1 MRIMG
6 DLTRA
11 ARRRLLA
18 GAAATAMIATA
29 LVVGLA
35 TPAEACTCVATDL
48 KTQAKQGDAVFVAT
62 PVEVTDDGDDLV
74 YDVRVSDVYSGTAD
88 PVTTVR
94 TAESDAAC
102 GADLELDKQYMF
114 VGEQK
119 RAHGDVSTTGCSGTQ
134 PISDQVIQAV
144 EKALGPATPYRGT
157 SGDDGR
163 DQGGSGDNSS
173 DNDGNGSSNAGDDD
187 AESDGTT
194 ASDSGQESSDD
205 GNTATYATVG
215 VVLAV
220 AIGASFLLPRLR
232 RRSR

>member
-1 MRIMG
+1 MRIIG
-6 DLTRA
+6 DLARA

-35 TPAEACTCVATDL
+35 TPAQACTCVATDL
-48 KTQAKQGDAVFVAT
+48 KTQAKQGDAVFVGT
-62 PVEVTDDGDDLV
+62 PVEVTDDGGDLV

-119 RAHGDVSTTGCSGTQ
+119 QAHGDVSTTGCSGTQ
-134 PISDQVIQAV
+134 PISDEVIQAV

-163 DQGGSGDNSS
+163 DQGGGDNSS
-173 DNDGNGSSNAGDDD
+173 DNDGNGSSNASGDD
-187 AESDGTT
+187 AASDGTT
-194 ASDSGQESSDD
+194 ASDSEQESSDD